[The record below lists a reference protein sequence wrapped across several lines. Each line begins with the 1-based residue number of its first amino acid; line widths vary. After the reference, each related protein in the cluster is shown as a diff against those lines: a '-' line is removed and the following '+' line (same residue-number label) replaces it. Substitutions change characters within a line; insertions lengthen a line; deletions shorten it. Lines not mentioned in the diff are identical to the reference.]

1 MHDHIF
7 PAYSKPREEV
17 RQLVKEDSSPQATQ
31 VILQIEAVTY

>member
-17 RQLVKEDSSPQATQ
+17 RQLVKDSSPQATQ
-31 VILQIEAVTY
+31 VILQIEAVTC